1 MWRVSAAGLVSP
13 RGTLVRRL
21 WRGLPPDLPRI
32 QAVLERESDH
42 AIIFISG
49 RLQSCQCSMESWIA
63 SEMNC
68 INPRVKNLLVW
79 QTGSQF
85 WLFRDLSLQ
94 EGFPQPLSALRMGLN
109 LDWAD
114 DEVAQG
120 AAASRWGL
128 IWDPQEGP
136 VWGNLG
142 DFKAEKE
149 EEDTWTQLLG
159 GGVSGI
165 TTDRDGEKSCL
176 SSFEL
181 TFFNVINIDMCSGLP
196 QIYWQ

>member
-1 MWRVSAAGLVSP
+1 
-13 RGTLVRRL
+13 
-21 WRGLPPDLPRI
+21 
-32 QAVLERESDH
+32 
-42 AIIFISG
+42 
-49 RLQSCQCSMESWIA
+49 
-63 SEMNC
+63 MNAE
-68 INPRVKNLLVW
+68 VKNLLVC

-94 EGFPQPLSALRMGLN
+94 EGFPQPLSALRMGVALG
-109 LDWAD
+109 WAD
-114 DEVAQG
+114 EEVPQE

-136 VWGNLG
+136 VWGNIRDLKG
-142 DFKAEKE
+142 EQE

-176 SSFEL
+176 SSNLLNSCF
-181 TFFNVINIDMCSGLP
+181 
-196 QIYWQ
+196 